1 MPDRWGRGL
10 LLRAERRRAKEDRRT
25 MRTLF
30 ESDYL
35 AGVSDVSRQGAIRVW
50 QDGVTLAPLDEGVP
64 REIDLPRLLALAD
77 RAAEDIDA
85 DVRDLIAAG
94 SSLGGARPKASVR
107 DGSGRL
113 CIAKF
118 PKPSDAEDVS
128 AWEYV
133 ALRIAQLAGVRVPEV
148 RLVRFGADRFCCST
162 GLTEVGRGE
171 FRILAA

>member
-1 MPDRWGRGL
+1 
-10 LLRAERRRAKEDRRT
+10 

-50 QDGVTLAPLDEGVP
+50 QDGVALAPLDEGSSG
-64 REIDLPRLLALAD
+64 RDLPRLLALAD

-94 SSLGGARPKASVR
+94 SSLGGTRPKASVR

-133 ALRIAQLAGVRVPEV
+133 ALRIAQLAGFAC
-148 RLVRFGADRFCCST
+148 LRFGWFALGADRFCCST